1 MKKTAIILTSFLLF
15 SSANA
20 CISENIGIETRQLVK
35 AWIVVNKIYKS
46 GNISAKNSLKVI
58 YSGMNEIEKKYVN
71 NFNSKL
77 ITTNFKE

>member
-35 AWIVVNKIYKS
+35 AWIVVNKIYK
-46 GNISAKNSLKVI
+46 L
-58 YSGMNEIEKKYVN
+58 
-71 NFNSKL
+71 L
-77 ITTNFKE
+77 T